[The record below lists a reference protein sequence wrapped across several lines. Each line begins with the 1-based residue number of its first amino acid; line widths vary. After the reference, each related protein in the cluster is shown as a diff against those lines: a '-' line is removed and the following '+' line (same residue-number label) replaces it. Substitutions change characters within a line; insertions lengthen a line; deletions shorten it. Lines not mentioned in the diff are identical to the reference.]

1 MKQRSTLAELLSG
14 VLQPSRHPVSL
25 KAPLKVLMSLTDRG
39 PLGDIQET
47 NRKTDNLTRK
57 FYFESNSLCMEN
69 LFQFFYHKKN
79 IPNS

>member
-14 VLQPSRHPVSL
+14 VLQPIQHPVSL

-39 PLGDIQET
+39 PFGNIQET

-69 LFQFFYHKKN
+69 LFQFFL
-79 IPNS
+79 P